1 MNALMTHARHP
12 AFGATV
18 FCIFVVVGALYII
31 WAKLVGMANVENAFL
46 FTTGVPLFLMILY
59 AALLW
64 LARYFRLRDDQS
76 GDNLYYLGFL
86 YTLTSLAVA
95 LKQFNI
101 DEGAATI
108 VSSFGIAIATTIMG
122 IALRVL
128 FNQMRQDPVEVESIA
143 RLELADAA
151 RKVRQELDS
160 ASFEFASF
168 RRSLSQ
174 MQEESLL
181 EQRAHSER
189 LAKELFDKLA
199 DLPDHTA
206 KPLAAATQQS
216 RDLIEELAKAVT
228 ERISTAGQTLSE
240 QERSLAS
247 STRDVSTSLQD
258 FHNRVKALQTPDQII
273 EVKLQPFIQ
282 GFTKAMN
289 VHSKATDAQM
299 AELQAIIGK
308 FSESIDALARQMSTE
323 EKRRAA
329 ELQIARDT
337 SEKAQQTAAETH
349 RLLEELAR
357 TVNAPPAVGAPA
369 ADDVRTA
376 ERIEPRGWSIFPRIR
391 Q

>member
-1 MNALMTHARHP
+1 MTALITHARHP
-12 AFGATV
+12 AFGAAV
-18 FCIFVVVGALYII
+18 FGTFVVGGSVYII
-31 WAKLVGMANVENAFL
+31 WTKLVGMANVENAFW
-46 FTTGVPLFLMILY
+46 FTTGVPLFLMTFY

-101 DEGAATI
+101 DDGAATI
-108 VSSFGIAIATTIMG
+108 VSSFGVAIATTIMG

-128 FNQMRQDPVEVESIA
+128 FNQMRQDPIEVESIA

-168 RRSLSQ
+168 RRSLAQ
-174 MQEESLL
+174 MQEESLR

-189 LAKELFDKLA
+189 LVKELFDKLA
-199 DLPDHTA
+199 ELPDQTA
-206 KPLAAATQQS
+206 KPLATATQQT
-216 RDLIEELAKAVT
+216 RNLIEELAKAVT
-228 ERISTAGQTLSE
+228 ERISKTGQTLSE
-240 QERSLAS
+240 QEISLAS
-247 STRDVSTSLQD
+247 STKDISTSLQD

-289 VHSKATDAQM
+289 AHSKATDAQM
-299 AELQAIIGK
+299 ADLQAIISK
-308 FSESIDALARQMSTE
+308 FSESIDALARQMSVDEKKRTTE
-323 EKRRAA
+323 I
-329 ELQIARDT
+329 QIARDS
-337 SEKAQQTAAETH
+337 SERAQQTAAETH

-357 TVNAPPAVGAPA
+357 TVNTAAASTPAP
-369 ADDVRTA
+369 DDLRTA
-376 ERIEPRGWSIFPRIR
+376 ERIEPRGRSLFPWMR

>member
-1 MNALMTHARHP
+1 MTALTSHTRHP
-12 AFGATV
+12 AFGAAI
-18 FCIFVVVGALYII
+18 FGIFVAAGALYII
-31 WAKLVGMANVENAFL
+31 WAKLVGMTNVENAFI
-46 FTTGVPLFLMILY
+46 FTTGVPLLLMLLY

-64 LARYFRLRDDQS
+64 MARYFRLRDDQS

-101 DEGAATI
+101 DDGAASI

-128 FNQMRQDPVEVESIA
+128 FNQMRQDPIEVESVA

-168 RRSLSQ
+168 RRSLVQ
-174 MQEESLL
+174 MQEETLR
-181 EQRAHSER
+181 EQREHSER
-189 LAKELFDKLA
+189 LVKTLFENLA

-240 QERSLAS
+240 QEKSLAS
-247 STRDVSTSLQD
+247 STKDVSISLQD

-289 VHSKATDAQM
+289 AHSKATDAQM
-299 AELQAIIGK
+299 AELQSIISK
-308 FSESIDALARQMSTE
+308 FSESIEALARQMSADE
-323 EKRRAA
+323 QKRAA
-329 ELQIARDT
+329 ELQIARET

-349 RLLEELAR
+349 RLLQELAR
-357 TVNAPPAVGAPA
+357 TSNAPPAASGTDTGEVQ
-369 ADDVRTA
+369 TA